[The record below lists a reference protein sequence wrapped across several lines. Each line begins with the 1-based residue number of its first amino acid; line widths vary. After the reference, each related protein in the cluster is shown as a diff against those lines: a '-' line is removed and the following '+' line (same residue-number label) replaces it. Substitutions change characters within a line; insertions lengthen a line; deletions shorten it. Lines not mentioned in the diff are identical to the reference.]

1 MLLCFDIGNTNI
13 VVGVVDDHTII
24 DIYRFSTNTSLTVDD
39 YAIKFK
45 LIFEKKYPNIVFED
59 AIISSVVPNIDKTIE
74 DVLVKYFNI
83 KPIYVVPGIKT
94 GLKIKSADPRQ
105 LGADLLVGLV
115 AAYQKYGGPAIV
127 VDMGTATKLFVV
139 TENAEII
146 GGIIYPGVVSAEQSL
161 ISSTSKL
168 NHAGFLK
175 PEHVIGNDT
184 NSCIQSG
191 AIYGTA
197 SVIDGLVKKIKKE
210 LNIEKMN
217 VILTGGLSSL
227 VDDTLETEH
236 ITDDNLLIDGLI
248 YIYYKNKKTK

>member
-13 VVGVVDDHTII
+13 VVGVVDDNKII

-45 LIFEKKYPNIVFED
+45 LIFEKKYPDIVFED

-74 DVLVKYFNI
+74 DMLVKYFNI

-115 AAYQKYGGPAIV
+115 GAYQKYGGPAIV

-139 TENAEII
+139 TENAEIL
-146 GGIIYPGVVSAEQSL
+146 GGVIYPGIISSEQSL

-168 NHAGFLK
+168 NHAGFSK

-191 AIYGTA
+191 AIYGNA
-197 SVIDGLVKKIKKE
+197 AVIEGLVRRMKKE
-210 LNIEKMN
+210 LNVDKLN
-217 VILTGGLSSL
+217 VILTGGLATL
-227 VDDTLETEH
+227 VDNTLEIEH
-236 ITDDNLLIDGLI
+236 ITDNNLLIDGLI
-248 YIYYKNKKTK
+248 YIYHKNKKMK

>member
-13 VVGVVDDHTII
+13 VIGIVKDKKII
-24 DIYRFSTNTSLTVDD
+24 DMYRFATNISLTVDD

-45 LIFEKKYPNIVFED
+45 LIFDKKYPDVIFKD

-74 DVLVKYFNI
+74 DVLIKYFNI
-83 KPIYVVPGIKT
+83 RPIFVVPGIKT
-94 GLKIKSADPRQ
+94 GLKIKAADPRQ

-115 AAYQKYGGPAIV
+115 GAYQKYGGPSIV
-127 VDMGTATKLFVV
+127 VDLGTATKLFVV
-139 TENAEII
+139 TENAEIL
-146 GGIIYPGVVSAEQSL
+146 GGVIYPGIISSEQSL

-168 NHAGFLK
+168 NHAGFKK
-175 PEHVIGNDT
+175 PNQVIGNDT

-197 SVIDGLVKKIKKE
+197 SVIEGLVKRMAKE
-210 LNIEKMN
+210 LKTDKVK

-227 VDDTLETEH
+227 VEDALE
-236 ITDDNLLIDGLI
+236 IDYIKDLNLLIDGLI
-248 YIYYKNKKTK
+248 YIYYKNQK